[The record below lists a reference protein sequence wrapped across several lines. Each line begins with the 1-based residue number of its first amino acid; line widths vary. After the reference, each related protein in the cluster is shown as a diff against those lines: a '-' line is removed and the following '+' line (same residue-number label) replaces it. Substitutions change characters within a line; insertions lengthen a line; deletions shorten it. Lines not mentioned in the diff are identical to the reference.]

1 MEARSSYCCVQTRK
15 HFGLYLVW
23 VLTAH
28 THVHFVK
35 YIKISLMFQGTN
47 ELYILQTI
55 KIGTYM
61 WKQYTTLCEDIDFVT
76 ACNVADGTIANSFS
90 TTTDFG
96 AMVNRIG
103 KGEQITKKS
112 RARQSV

>member
-1 MEARSSYCCVQTRK
+1 
-15 HFGLYLVW
+15 
-23 VLTAH
+23 
-28 THVHFVK
+28 
-35 YIKISLMFQGTN
+35 
-47 ELYILQTI
+47 
-55 KIGTYM
+55 M

-112 RARQSV
+112 NSGPLCSKYDEFMRSIRVLPEAYHGVSLTGIRAGYFVKANHGPFWQDNFYNNK

>member
-1 MEARSSYCCVQTRK
+1 
-15 HFGLYLVW
+15 
-23 VLTAH
+23 
-28 THVHFVK
+28 
-35 YIKISLMFQGTN
+35 
-47 ELYILQTI
+47 
-55 KIGTYM
+55 M

-103 KGEQITKKS
+103 KGEQITKKLNS
-112 RARQSV
+112 GPLCSKYDEFMRSIIVLPEAYHGVSLTGIRAGYLVKENHGPFWQDNFYNNK